1 MNINF
6 LHLKISNDVMNLV
19 VFGRK
24 TIWLKF
30 TLRNSSNKHWVLKDE
45 KFRNQWLEGTQK
57 STLNDDKG
65 CLSPFYP
72 FNMFIWPKLFL
83 KY

>member
-1 MNINF
+1 MRNLETNGLSYAHALAEMNFIY
-6 LHLKISNDVMNLV
+6 IYIYIYIYM
-19 VFGRK
+19 
-24 TIWLKF
+24 
-30 TLRNSSNKHWVLKDE
+30 
-45 KFRNQWLEGTQK
+45 GTQK